1 MDEATAIARAELSA
15 CLARI
20 ASADHAALEYLY
32 KRTSAKLFGICK
44 RILSDTAAAEDVLQE
59 VFLIVWNRAGQ
70 FDPTRGVSAITWLA
84 TIARNR
90 AVDRLRA
97 GSQGIVSIDE
107 AEQVV
112 DTSPLADHYLETA
125 ERDERLN
132 ACLSKLDER
141 TATAIKQAFFG
152 GLTYQK
158 LAIRANIP
166 LATMKSLVRRGLLQ
180 LKICLES

>member
-1 MDEATAIARAELSA
+1 MDDAAAIARAELSA
-15 CLARI
+15 CLTRV

-44 RILSDTAAAEDVLQE
+44 RILTDTAAAEDVLQE

-70 FDPTRGVSAITWLA
+70 FDPARGVSAITWLA

-97 GSQGIVSIDE
+97 SSQGFVSIDE
-107 AEQVV
+107 AEHVI
-112 DTSPLADHYLETA
+112 DINPLADHYLETA
-125 ERDERLN
+125 ERDERLSG
-132 ACLSKLDER
+132 CLSRLDER
-141 TATAIKQAFFG
+141 AATAIKQAFFG
-152 GLTYQK
+152 GLTYQT
-158 LAIRANIP
+158 LATRASIP

-180 LKICLES
+180 LKTCLES